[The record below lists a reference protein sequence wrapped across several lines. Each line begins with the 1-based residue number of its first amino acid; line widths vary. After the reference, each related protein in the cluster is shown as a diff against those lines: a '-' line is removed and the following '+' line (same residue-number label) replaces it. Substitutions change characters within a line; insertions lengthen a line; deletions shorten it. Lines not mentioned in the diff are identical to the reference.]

1 MTKIGESQNDSRG
14 REFVICIFEKLRLL
28 SQREGVGMFKSYSIL
43 EGERDASISLI
54 VKGNFMFLMFVNLS
68 TPKATGGQ
76 NVNPL

>member
-1 MTKIGESQNDSRG
+1 
-14 REFVICIFEKLRLL
+14 
-28 SQREGVGMFKSYSIL
+28 MFKSYSIL